1 MTTPYNDKIAYTWI
15 NQGFING
22 FVFSSDYQT
31 WINTNYPGE
40 TINTLSTNI
49 FKIYLNDR
57 NNLYKSQGLPF
68 IFENGT
74 YNLYIAHPDDLVDNQ
89 QLSVALQ
96 NTLFYGL
103 QPIDL
108 CGNFTYPTNY
118 GYIES
123 EVENDYVTLL
133 NDNVLY
139 ETLGINEYTQ
149 NSRAKTWWM
158 IHHGGSLLSPIRQI
172 IESDGS
178 KSIKSAYGFITDIS
192 MNSFGNETPYKY
204 FRKAYNANWLR
215 DGYKQL
221 REASKLI
228 NTHAWSFMRQSYSN
242 KYYADPTTEVAL
254 DGNMSFEFWFDNA
267 YGPNSPTYNTP
278 YQLIVG
284 PTKSKSQIDT
294 AFIHDLS
301 FNNNKFIYSTGE
313 LAGNNYINYNFIANY
328 ATDISNGLLNSNT
341 LYEKYYIDNSANLT
355 IPAITVDGVLS
366 AYVTELKRLSFLEPD
381 TTYDEWWLAN
391 YSSESSIRL
400 SLYPFLGFTSNNTD
414 ITLKTSYDILKNNT
428 SLNTND
434 YKLFSAEKL
443 TYPEWHYQNRTFVDP
458 SGSSYDVSFDIV
470 CANEAET
477 LLKKK
482 RVLGPSDYVK
492 EDRWLVARD
501 ISTNIMDGVTDITKK
516 IHHIQYIDTGIF
528 ENNVPYYKIR
538 TYTGS
543 DPYYVGDISYSAV
556 NLIEIRQG
564 QSSFQEYF
572 SHDYSDTISKYK
584 TLVYPNTMF
593 NNNIVPLTNFIP
605 EIDISLNDYTIYK
618 TKLLGDPNNYFL
630 PRFIEPSWN
639 NDNINKSGGKLSG
652 ELPLT
657 FFSYINV
664 DTLININYS
673 SRKRPWTTFYDWV
686 VMYLTGS
693 GSAHQIY
700 YKLISIGFIESD
712 NYYDFNTSQFVND
725 LSGQSL
731 WKKSQDNNTTLKNTY
746 NNTINGV
753 IDISNN
759 WGSISSLAT
768 DASNNIL
775 GSYYEW
781 IYNQNTRNDGP
792 YHAYFKIPGI
802 IDISNNPADVYAFG
816 VSGGIINTSHYP
828 DYTSWS
834 NSFGTYAIDNIT
846 IQTLFNDLKS
856 NNGIPSE
863 ITYYQWSLYKNLFP
877 AWYQQQNAN
886 TDQLN
891 FYNGMVQ
898 YGSISSDISYWQ
910 WIVQKE
916 QNILGTFQFSNSYYS
931 GLYNYNIDNQLI
943 SRDNYYF
950 DEWYQALLG
959 PNSITPINDRWKGIP
974 VSITQTTTFTPIYN
988 GGGRYPYPLSIDA
1001 TYFYTN
1007 TEKRERSTII
1017 PTTNEIRIIE
1027 HGSDLSTNTIYF
1039 FPDNSNLSEAIID
1052 YQIINDPYGPIFNIH
1067 DVSYAS
1073 DIPNYTY
1080 TSHIPYIDT
1089 NYLNRVEYIYSNVSY
1104 NAQDLIYI
1112 DPNAEVFTEYI
1123 PNKCDVCKPQYKK
1136 LVTSGNNPLQ
1146 SDKML
1151 YSSYVKRS
1159 KPRVNT
1165 RTMTVTVPPRF
1176 WKVTSEL
1183 DASGNANIA
1192 KEIFNIPDNQY
1203 MNVILLEGVY
1213 FEASNTLIRIGSNAF
1228 RSSGIVSITIPNT
1241 VKDISANA
1249 FRNTLYLNSLDV
1261 PPSLRIIPHG
1271 FLYNSRVKNV
1281 TGGSNIQYID
1291 SFAFAFTSKLENFNV
1306 GENTLLEIGEYAFF
1320 NSDISNIQH
1329 PNTLRIIRDHAYYSC
1344 NNLETINIA
1353 RDLLNINEGTFKN
1366 CPNLKNVN
1374 FHSSSVL
1381 YQIKK
1386 FAFYND
1392 ISLNSITFPPSL
1404 VIIDQ
1409 KAFAYCAFQNIVF
1422 PNNVK
1427 FLGTAAFEN
1436 QGFRMDL
1443 SFHGKSLSSIDL
1455 GSIESIGERCFYN
1468 NQELDTITF
1477 SQSLKYIRKECFRNC
1492 SKIKIVLLPDS
1503 LISLGDGTFRECTIL
1518 ENITTGNQIDIFPDY
1533 LFVNC
1538 YNTRLFSLGKNLKS
1552 IGQYCF
1558 YNNITLTSFPS
1569 VTCDE
1574 IKKGAF
1580 QGCQSINNISLN
1592 YKLNYLADYLFYESR
1607 ILRNFTFAHPL
1618 GNAFDEYDIND
1629 PDERGS
1635 YTSIGDYTFFSVAL
1649 TRFTISPFT
1658 KTIGNYSFANCSYI
1672 IYLNLYS
1679 TNLTSIGDYTFRNCA
1694 SLTTI
1699 NFPEN
1704 LITIGPNALFG
1715 CQGIT
1720 KLGMTFDQA
1729 VRFNLISNSFLPT
1742 DISYNGNTY
1751 SGSHIQNTS
1760 RKIFDIIPKQY
1771 NAGPRGTQNLI
1782 DYKLYWGVAND
1793 VLGPYGWQST
1803 TSTDNFIQP
1812 SQLNYASDL
1821 SSNFTLPDSLFGLE
1835 HGTDPSHNVYSR
1847 ANNNLVVSASY
1858 NQETAWLSHRGV
1870 GTNTNQPVY
1879 EWHFTSFRNENME
1892 IPAFSGS

>member
-1 MTTPYNDKIAYTWI
+1 MTTPYNDTITSTWI

-31 WINTNYPGE
+31 WIDTNYPGE
-40 TINTLSTNI
+40 DINTLSTNI

-57 NNLYKSQGLPF
+57 NNLYNSQGLPF

-89 QLSVALQ
+89 QLSIALQ
-96 NTLFYGL
+96 KTLFYGL

-108 CGNFTYPTNY
+108 CGNFTYPSNY
-118 GYIES
+118 GYNET
-123 EVENDYVTLL
+123 EVVNDYITLL
-133 NDNVLY
+133 NNGVLN
-139 ETLGINEYTQ
+139 ETLGINDYTQ
-149 NSRAKTWWM
+149 SSRAKTWWM
-158 IHHGGSLLSPIRQI
+158 IHHGGSLLSPIKQI
-172 IESDGS
+172 IHSNGS
-178 KSIKSAYGFITDIS
+178 KMIKSAYGFITDIS
-192 MNSFGNETPYKY
+192 MNYFGNEPPYKY
-204 FRKAYNANWLR
+204 FRKAYSADWLR

-242 KYYADPTTEVAL
+242 KYYADPTTEVPL
-254 DGNMSFEFWFDNA
+254 DGNMSFEFWFDQA
-267 YGPNSPTYNTP
+267 YGPNSPTYNTK

-284 PTKSKSQIDT
+284 PTKSKSDIDT
-294 AFIHDLS
+294 AFIHNLT

-313 LAGNNYINYNFIANY
+313 LANNNYINYNYIANY
-328 ATDISNGLLNSNT
+328 ATDISNSVINSNV

-355 IPAITVDGVLS
+355 IPSVTVDGPLN
-366 AYVTELKRLSFLEPD
+366 AYLTSLKQLKFLEPD

-391 YSSESSIRL
+391 YSSESNIRL
-400 SLYPFLGFTSNNTD
+400 DLYPFLGFTSTNAD
-414 ITLKTSYDILKNNT
+414 ITLSSAYDILKTNT
-428 SLNTND
+428 TTNTID
-434 YKLFSAEKL
+434 YNLFSASTL
-443 TYPEWHYQNRTFVDP
+443 TYPEWHYQNRTFIDP
-458 SGSSYDVSFDIV
+458 SHNSYDVSLNIV
-470 CANEAET
+470 SSNEAEAF
-477 LLKKK
+477 LRKK
-482 RVLGPSDYVK
+482 RVFGTRDYIK

-501 ISTNIMDGVTDITKK
+501 ISSNVMDGITDITKK
-516 IHHIQYIDTGIF
+516 IHRIQYINTGTY

-538 TYTGS
+538 NYTGA
-543 DPYYVGDISYSAV
+543 DPYYVNDISFSAV
-556 NLIEIRQG
+556 NLIEVRQG
-564 QSSFQEYF
+564 ESSFIEYY
-572 SHDYSDTISKYK
+572 SHDYNDTISKYK
-584 TLVYPNTMF
+584 NLVYPNSIF

-605 EIDISLNDYTIYK
+605 EIDISLNDYTSYK
-618 TKLLGDPNNYFL
+618 TNLLGDPNNYFL

-657 FFSYINV
+657 LFSYINI

-673 SRKRPWTTFYDWV
+673 TRKRPWTTFYDWL
-686 VMYLTGS
+686 VMYLTGY

-700 YKLISIGFIESD
+700 YKLISIGYLEND

-725 LSGQSL
+725 ITAQSI
-731 WKKSQDNNTTLKNTY
+731 WKKSQDNNTTLKNKY
-746 NNTINGV
+746 DNLVDNV
-753 IDISNN
+753 IDIRNN
-759 WGSISSLAT
+759 WGSISSVAS
-768 DASNNIL
+768 DASNNPI
-775 GSYYEW
+775 GSYYNW
-781 IYNQNTRNDGP
+781 IYNENTINNGP
-792 YHAYFKIPGI
+792 YYAYFSIPGI
-802 IDISNNPADVYAFG
+802 IDISNNPADVYSFG
-816 VSGGIINTSHYP
+816 VSAEIINSTNYP
-828 DYTSWS
+828 NHTSWS

-846 IQTLFNDLKS
+846 IQSLFDELKT
-856 NNGIPSE
+856 NNSIPSN
-863 ITYYQWSLYKNLFP
+863 ITYYQWSLYKNQFP
-877 AWYQQQNAN
+877 TWYQQQNSN
-886 TDQLN
+886 TEQLN

-898 YGSISSDISYWQ
+898 HGAISTDTTYWQ
-910 WIVQKE
+910 WITQKE
-916 QNILGTFQFSNSYYS
+916 QNILGTFQFSNSYYN
-931 GLYNYNIDNQLI
+931 GLYNYNVDNQLI
-943 SRDNYYF
+943 FKNNYSF
-950 DEWYQALLG
+950 EEWYDALFG
-959 PNSITPINDRWKGIP
+959 INSNTPITDRWKGIP
-974 VSITQTTTFTPIYN
+974 QPLTQTTNVNIYN
-988 GGGRYPYPLSIDA
+988 HGGKYPYPVSIDE
-1001 TYFYTN
+1001 TYYYAN
-1007 TEKRERSTII
+1007 TEKRNRDTII

-1027 HGSDLSTNTIYF
+1027 HGSDLSTNLIYY
-1039 FPDNSNLSEAIID
+1039 FPDNSNLSEPIID
-1052 YQIINDPYGPIFNIH
+1052 YQILDTTIGPLFNIH

-1073 DIPNYTY
+1073 DIPSYTY
-1080 TSHIPYIDT
+1080 KSFLPYIDS
-1089 NYLNRVEYIYSNVSY
+1089 NYLNRVEHIYSNRPY
-1104 NAQDLIYI
+1104 NSDDLIYI
-1112 DPNAEVFTEYI
+1112 DPNTQVSSEYI
-1123 PNKCDVCKPQYKK
+1123 PNKCDVCKPLYKK
-1136 LVTSGNNPLQ
+1136 FVTSSNNPLQ
-1146 SDKML
+1146 SEKML
-1151 YSSYVKRS
+1151 YSNYIKRS

-1176 WKVTSEL
+1176 WKLTSEL
-1183 DASGNANIA
+1183 DPSGNANIA
-1192 KEIFNIPDNQY
+1192 KEVFNIQDNQY
-1203 MNVILLEGVY
+1203 FNNILLEDVY

-1228 RSSGIVSITIPNT
+1228 RSSGITSITIPT
-1241 VKDISANA
+1241 SVKDISANA
-1249 FRNTLYLNSLDV
+1249 FRNTFYLNSLDI
-1261 PPSLRIIPHG
+1261 PRNLLIIPHA

-1306 GENTLLEIGEYAFF
+1306 GQNTLLEIGEYAFF
-1320 NSDISNIQH
+1320 NSDISNIQQ
-1329 PNTLRIIRDHAYYSC
+1329 PNTLRSIRNYAYYSC
-1344 NNLETINIA
+1344 NNLETISIS

-1366 CPNLKNVN
+1366 CSNLKNIT

-1392 ISLNSITFPPSL
+1392 ISLNSISFPSSL
-1404 VIIDQ
+1404 TIIDS
-1409 KAFAYCAFQNIVF
+1409 KAFAYCAFQNITF

-1427 FLGTAAFEN
+1427 FLGSSAFEN
-1436 QGFRMDL
+1436 QGFRMDINL
-1443 SFHGKSLSSIDL
+1443 HGKSLSVLDL
-1455 GSIESIGERCFYN
+1455 GNIESIGERCFYN
-1468 NQELDTITF
+1468 NQALDTITF
-1477 SQSLKYIRKECFRNC
+1477 SPYLKYIRNECFRNC
-1492 SKIKIVLLPDS
+1492 SKIKNISLPNS
-1503 LISLGDGTFRECTIL
+1503 LISLGNGTFRECTIL
-1518 ENITTGNQIDIFPDY
+1518 ENITTGNQIDIFPDF

-1538 YNTRLFSLGKNLKS
+1538 YNTRLITLGKSLKF
-1552 IGQYCF
+1552 IGEYCF
-1558 YNNITLTSFPS
+1558 YNNITLLNFNT

-1580 QGCQSINNISLN
+1580 RGCQSINNISLN
-1592 YKLNYLADYLFYESR
+1592 YKLSYLADYLFYECR

-1618 GNAFDEYDIND
+1618 GNSFDEYDIND

-1635 YTSIGDYTFFSVAL
+1635 YTTIGDYTFFSVAL

-1679 TNLTSIGDYTFRNCA
+1679 TNLTSIGDYAFRNCS

-1812 SQLNYASDL
+1812 SQLNYVSDL
-1821 SSNFTLPDSLFGLE
+1821 SSNFTLPHTLFGLE

-1847 ANNNLVVSASY
+1847 ANNYLVISSTY
-1858 NQETAWLSHRGV
+1858 NQQTSWISHRGV
-1870 GTNTNQPVY
+1870 GTNTEQPVY
-1879 EWHFTSFRNENME
+1879 EWHFTSFRNYNME
-1892 IPAFSGS
+1892 QPAFFGS